1 VKNKVDYRGRTALI
15 TGASAGI
22 GAAFAKGLAN
32 RGCNVVL
39 VARRGDRLK
48 QLGAELERNH
58 GITATPI
65 TADLSANDA
74 PASIYAAVQAQG
86 IQIDILVNNAGFG
99 IYGRFETFDPA
110 RDHDLI
116 MVNVAAYVGL
126 THQFLPD
133 MISRSDGAIIN
144 VSSAAA
150 FQTLPYQITY
160 AASKAFVQSFSDG
173 LWAENRETGIRV
185 ISCAPAA
192 TDTEYFEVI
201 GNDKEARFGPKRPPE
216 GVVADT
222 LHALDRGR
230 MYTVVGAPWKVMANV
245 PRLLPRTTYAKICE
259 RMTRP
264 RTSNA

>member
-1 VKNKVDYRGRTALI
+1 MKYQVDYRGRTALI

-22 GAAFAKGLAN
+22 GAAFARGLAA
-32 RGCNVVL
+32 RGCDVVL
-39 VARRGDRLK
+39 VARREDRLK
-48 QLGAELERNH
+48 ALAAEVEQNNAV
-58 GITATPI
+58 TATVVA
-65 TADLSANDA
+65 ADLSANDA
-74 PASIYAAVQAQG
+74 PARIFHEVQAQG
-86 IQIDILVNNAGFG
+86 IQTDILVNNAGFG

-110 RDHDLI
+110 RDLDLV
-116 MVNVAAYVGL
+116 MVNVAAYVGM
-126 THQFLPD
+126 THQFLPG
-133 MISRSDGAIIN
+133 MIERGDGVVIN

-150 FQTLPYQITY
+150 FQALPYQITY

-173 LWAENRETGIRV
+173 LWAENQGSGVRV
-185 ISCAPAA
+185 VSCAPAA

-201 GNDKEARFGPKRPPE
+201 GNDEEARFGPKRPPE

-222 LHALDRGR
+222 LRALDRGR

-264 RTSNA
+264 RRAAA